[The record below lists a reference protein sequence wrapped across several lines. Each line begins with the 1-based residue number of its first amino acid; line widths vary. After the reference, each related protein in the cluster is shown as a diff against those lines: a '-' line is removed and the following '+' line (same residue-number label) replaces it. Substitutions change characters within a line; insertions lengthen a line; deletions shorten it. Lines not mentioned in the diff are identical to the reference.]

1 MLNLNSVCC
10 AQGFPGNLGL
20 DRGNCEVGVPS
31 AEAEGLLDH
40 YGIAVPFEAGPSW
53 QRSRCP
59 VSVWVSEVVKW
70 GWSSGSG
77 ACRASRVE
85 GSQLAGAQRVGD
97 DLGHS
102 DPHVPVLQ
110 QPVLLS
116 WPPGGVTA
124 PRDLAGPARAP
135 PLIPTEMEESQ
146 GVRGVSWLPFPSHA
160 RSAADLQGLS
170 PEGEPGG
177 GRQVPAALCGSP
189 AHPGDR
195 PALLGPRGWI
205 WALHEAE
212 GSPLQGVGRLQ
223 QGVGRVSAQE
233 GCGRRHMG
241 CPGEPGRGSEARI

>member
-124 PRDLAGPARAP
+124 PRDLADPARAP
-135 PLIPTEMEESQ
+135 PNPH
-146 GVRGVSWLPFPSHA
+146 R
-160 RSAADLQGLS
+160 D
-170 PEGEPGG
+170 
-177 GRQVPAALCGSP
+177 GRLTGCAGCLLAALP
-189 AHPGDR
+189 QPR
-195 PALLGPRGWI
+195 PKRCRPTGP
-205 WALHEAE
+205 
-212 GSPLQGVGRLQ
+212 
-223 QGVGRVSAQE
+223 
-233 GCGRRHMG
+233 
-241 CPGEPGRGSEARI
+241 EP